1 VIPGQGYAIQDHGGW
16 WPVNMPELE
25 EYLRLVDLRELLSED
40 ISARDKC
47 QKIAKEQLLS
57 HTKTALAAW
66 RGKPPDPS
74 IFAKSAD
81 RLVCAQCYAVNVE
94 DPHIFSKAASV
105 EKLKNA
111 MLQRASSNESDS
123 NSSDKLL
130 RSRLDKSGSMQEFCN
145 HAHKIRLED
154 LLSRDAVLEAV
165 PCPSCLQRENVPP
178 FCFDRRE
185 CLLSFR
191 AEALKKSRAVTVD
204 CPSCEKMGRTHK
216 FPIVDI
222 VVPDVYMS
230 FHWGVLNQ
238 KTSTYSTQELVDS
251 LQQAIEHGADVCTWY
266 DVCPKPSKE
275 MYQGVAKSIVVIIFF
290 SDAYCGSPRCISEFL
305 HTVNN
310 CKYIIPVLVPGNDD
324 AGWTGPGAEDKEW
337 WQHTTKCSSCQD
349 PRTGKRFSWA
359 PLAQFPPIDMR
370 VKVKGRAGAQEIK
383 RVREG
388 AVMEIV
394 KRIQSRF
401 HSGEHVQQMQRM
413 YTFWKK
419 AALFDSFEAARND
432 TVKLKLEAAALFEKL
447 DVDKDGCIDRSE
459 ILKGFP
465 QLDEK
470 TAEILIAEVDTDGDG
485 NARTHACMHAFI
497 HTCIHINTCIR
508 VHRRTHKYIHVNI
521 YTHTYT
527 HTHTHT
533 NARAH
538 TLTHIDTHALTQ
550 VIFRLKSFG
559 LQSKSSFR
567 SEADLGWE
575 EVKEQKKNYSF
586 TAARDAA
593 ATAVCVCVC

>member
-1 VIPGQGYAIQDHGGW
+1 
-16 WPVNMPELE
+16 MPELE
-25 EYLRLVDLRELLSED
+25 ACLQFVDLRELLSED
-40 ISARDKC
+40 ISARDRC

-57 HTKTALAAW
+57 HITTALAAW

-74 IFAKSAD
+74 IFAMSAD
-81 RLVCAQCYAVNVE
+81 RLVCAQCYDVNVA
-94 DPHIFSKAASV
+94 DPHIFSKSASV

-123 NSSDKLL
+123 KASRKLL
-130 RSRLDKSGSMQEFCN
+130 QSPLDKAGSMQEFCN

-191 AEALKKSRAVTVD
+191 AEALRKSRAATVD

-216 FPIVDI
+216 FPILDI

-230 FHWGVLNQ
+230 FHWGVLNR
-238 KTSTYSTQELVDS
+238 KTFTHSTHQLVDS
-251 LQQAIEHGADVCTWY
+251 LQQVIEHGADVCLWY
-266 DVCPKPSKE
+266 DVGPNPSNQ
-275 MYQGVAKSIVVIIFF
+275 MYQGVAKSIVVIIFL

-305 HTVNN
+305 HTVHN
-310 CKYIIPVLVPGNDD
+310 CKYIIPVLLPGNEDGDKGGQTD
-324 AGWTGPGAEDKEW
+324 AGWTGPGAEDKDW
-337 WQHTTKCSSCQD
+337 WQHTTTCSSCQD

-359 PLAQFPPIDMR
+359 PLAQFSPIDMR
-370 VKVKGRAGAQEIK
+370 VKVKGRAGSQDIK

-388 AVMEIV
+388 AFMEIV

-432 TVKLKLEAAALFEKL
+432 PVKLKQEAAALFEKL
-447 DVDKDGCIDRSE
+447 DTDKDGCIDRSE

-470 TAEILIAEVDTDGDG
+470 TAEILIAEVDADGDG
-485 NARTHACMHAFI
+485 DTRMHACIHTYIMHAHKYKHTLTQTHTQI
-497 HTCIHINTCIR
+497 HT
-508 VHRRTHKYIHVNI
+508 HKNI
-521 YTHTYT
+521 YTHTRT

-533 NARAH
+533 HAH
-538 TLTHIDTHALTQ
+538 THIHTYTRTHSHRQYFA
-550 VIFRLKSFG
+550 
-559 LQSKSSFR
+559 
-567 SEADLGWE
+567 
-575 EVKEQKKNYSF
+575 
-586 TAARDAA
+586 
-593 ATAVCVCVC
+593 